1 MAEIDS
7 ISWKKLEKFLL
18 ACGCVFVREKGD
30 HRMYTKS
37 GCKRVLVVPRY
48 PIVPA
53 FIILNNLNT
62 LGVSK
67 KEFLK
72 KIKNL

>member
-7 ISWKKLEKFLL
+7 ISWRKLEKFLL
-18 ACGCVFVREKGD
+18 SYGCVFVREKGD
-30 HRMYTKS
+30 HRVYSKS
-37 GCKRVLVVPRY
+37 GLVRPLIVPQYSR
-48 PIVPA
+48 IPA
-53 FIILNNLNT
+53 FIVLNNLRV
-62 LGVSK
+62 LGISK